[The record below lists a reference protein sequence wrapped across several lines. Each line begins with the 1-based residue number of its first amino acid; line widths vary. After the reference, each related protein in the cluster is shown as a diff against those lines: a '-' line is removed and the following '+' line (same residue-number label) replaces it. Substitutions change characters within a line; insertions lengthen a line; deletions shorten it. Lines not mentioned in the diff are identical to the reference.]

1 LISLKYQKVN
11 IIIKDY
17 DDIKNHPLALKC
29 KLDNIFTNIG
39 SYNNIN
45 ITFEGKM
52 ILGDNIYL
60 QDEIQINGKY
70 LANLYDEMINNFLII
85 CNFKSNLLNDEY
97 IYVDYYFDN
106 ILQFNEFN
114 TLYIAYYTDNL
125 LTSYEFSIGGGLDII
140 LYNKKGKKIQ
150 NNTYE
155 ILVNE
160 NEIFNDLLNI
170 YKEQRLE
177 YIENIFNNLDDNFRL
192 LYMDKME
199 KIHTYYTIYEDNS
212 IHEIKNIKKRK

>member
-1 LISLKYQKVN
+1 
-11 IIIKDY
+11 
-17 DDIKNHPLALKC
+17 
-29 KLDNIFTNIG
+29 
-39 SYNNIN
+39 
-45 ITFEGKM
+45 
-52 ILGDNIYL
+52 
-60 QDEIQINGKY
+60 
-70 LANLYDEMINNFLII
+70 MINNFLII